1 MFSVYLLPA
10 VVDKDPLGTDH
21 LSDPSSPAYRDYSIP
36 WGSGW
41 GGGIL
46 LGQCGS
52 DCRPRIWGHD
62 DECSMTVGI
71 VVVILAI
78 WHMLIYGWFG
88 IKLNQMGPPHMLHLT
103 WFPWVDVICKSEIGG
118 LGCTCRLGCSQIAV
132 ALLGAQLRLN
142 YRPAGHHRCLYPTGL
157 VSAKRVYQRDRDTW
171 RQMVIGEYAN
181 VESSTKCLMPHQL
194 NLLCQKV
201 VGQCWKQSQSLGVA
215 NNLQVKGGD

>member
-1 MFSVYLLPA
+1 VDGVGESSSANVALLVDPGFG
-10 VVDKDPLGTDH
+10 VVMMNAEWRLGSWSWFWH
-21 LSDPSSPAYRDYSIP
+21 L
-36 WGSGW
+36 
-41 GGGIL
+41 
-46 LGQCGS
+46 
-52 DCRPRIWGHD
+52 
-62 DECSMTVGI
+62 
-71 VVVILAI
+71 
-78 WHMLIYGWFG
+78 LIYGWFG

-142 YRPAGHHRCLYPTGL
+142 YRPAGHHCCLYPTGL

-201 VGQCWKQSQSLGVA
+201 VG
-215 NNLQVKGGD
+215 